1 MNKGELTNYVAGK
14 AGLTKSQ
21 AAAAIDSVFDGI
33 KTGLVENGK
42 ASFIGFGAFEV
53 SKRAARAGKNPQT
66 GQAINIPATNV
77 VKFKPGQA
85 LKDSVK

>member
-14 AGLTKSQ
+14 AGLTKAQ
-21 AAAAIDSVFDGI
+21 AAAAIDTVFDGI
-33 KTGLVENGK
+33 KAGLVENGK

-53 SKRAARAGKNPQT
+53 SRRAARTGKNPKTQET
-66 GQAINIPATNV
+66 LNIPATNV